1 MSKKMNQAKQNR
13 REFIKSGSIT
23 AAAALAGF
31 SVLRNAYG
39 QNTDTIRVGLVGCG
53 GRGTG
58 AAEDCLTSAPNVKL
72 VALADVF
79 EDQAEKCLK
88 TLKDPDRE
96 KGPLAGVEV
105 EKDHIFSGFDAY
117 QKLLETDIDLV
128 LLTTPPAF
136 RPEHF
141 AAAVAAGKNV
151 FAEKPMG
158 VDPVGM
164 RKFMKAG
171 KLSVQKGLAFVA
183 GTQRRHD
190 PAYVE
195 LIRRVH
201 DGQIGEILAARC
213 FWCQHYLWKKDRQP
227 GWSDMEW
234 QIRNW
239 NYFVWI
245 SGDHIVEQHLHNLD
259 VINWAMGTH
268 PVKALGVG
276 GRQVRTDPVYG
287 NVYDHFAVD
296 FEYENGAHLVSM
308 CRQQENTDIRI
319 GEFLVGT
326 RGTTE
331 SHGDRAIIRADRS
344 WKYRGEKVNPYVKE
358 HTDLINSI
366 RNGNPINEA
375 QNVAEST
382 MTAIMGRQSAYT
394 GKEVTWEEMMAS
406 ELDLSPARYEFGPLP
421 VRPVAKPGQ
430 SA

>member
-1 MSKKMNQAKQNR
+1 MSKKMNQGKQTR
-13 REFIKSGSIT
+13 REFIKSGSIN

-105 EKDHIFSGFDAY
+105 EKDHIFIGFDAY
-117 QKLLETDIDLV
+117 RKLLETDIDLV

-171 KLSVQKGLAFVA
+171 KLSVQKGLA
-183 GTQRRHD
+183 
-190 PAYVE
+190 
-195 LIRRVH
+195 
-201 DGQIGEILAARC
+201 
-213 FWCQHYLWKKDRQP
+213 DR
-227 GWSDMEW
+227 
-234 QIRNW
+234 
-239 NYFVWI
+239 
-245 SGDHIVEQHLHNLD
+245 GDFS
-259 VINWAMGTH
+259 
-268 PVKALGVG
+268 
-276 GRQVRTDPVYG
+276 RT
-287 NVYDHFAVD
+287 
-296 FEYENGAHLVSM
+296 L
-308 CRQQENTDIRI
+308 
-319 GEFLVGT
+319 FLVPAL
-326 RGTTE
+326 
-331 SHGDRAIIRADRS
+331 SL
-344 WKYRGEKVNPYVKE
+344 EKRPTAGLVGY
-358 HTDLINSI
+358 
-366 RNGNPINEA
+366 G
-375 QNVAEST
+375 VATPQLELFC
-382 MTAIMGRQSAYT
+382 
-394 GKEVTWEEMMAS
+394 
-406 ELDLSPARYEFGPLP
+406 LDLR
-421 VRPVAKPGQ
+421 
-430 SA
+430 